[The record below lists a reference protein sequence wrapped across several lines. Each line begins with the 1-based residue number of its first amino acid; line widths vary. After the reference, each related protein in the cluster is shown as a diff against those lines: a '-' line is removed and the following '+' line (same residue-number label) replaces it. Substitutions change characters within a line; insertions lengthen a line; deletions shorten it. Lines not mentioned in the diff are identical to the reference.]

1 MKRSII
7 TLIIVSFIVLGST
20 MEQKR
25 PDALIS
31 DKQMMQVGIIVKD
44 VENSAKAWATFL
56 GNEEVPEIIVA
67 SGSEINP
74 TKYKGKPTDAKARL
88 AFFQLDNITIELIE
102 PLGGPST
109 WQEFLDTKGE
119 GIHHIAFDVN
129 GMKNHIKNFE
139 ANGIPMVQHG
149 GWDTGEYGYF
159 DGGNGLALIIE
170 LLEHYNQ

>member
-7 TLIIVSFIVLGST
+7 TLIIVSFIVLGSA

-102 PLGGPST
+102 PLGGEST

-119 GIHHIAFDVN
+119 GILHIAFNVE
-129 GMKNHIKNFE
+129 GMESYINKFGE
-139 ANGIPMVQHG
+139 NGIPMIQHG
-149 GWDTGEYGYF
+149 GWATGEYGYF
-159 DGGNGLALIIE
+159 EGSNGLALIIE
-170 LLEHYNQ
+170 LLENYNQ